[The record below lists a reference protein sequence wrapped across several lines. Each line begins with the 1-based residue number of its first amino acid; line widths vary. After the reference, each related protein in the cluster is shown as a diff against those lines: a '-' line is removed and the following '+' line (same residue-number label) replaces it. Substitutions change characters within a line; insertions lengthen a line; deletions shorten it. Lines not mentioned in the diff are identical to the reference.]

1 MSLMRHV
8 TALNRADLDDF
19 RPFLVAGRRLGR
31 VRHRVARRLADFP
44 RVFRVSGTAVD
55 LADSLTTPE
64 GRTEAVAEVL
74 PRLVEDGLIGPLR
87 DEPYR
92 VTTDWAAPDAFT
104 LDRAAASLFGVISF
118 GVHLNGWRRLD
129 DGRLALWIGRRNP
142 AKAVA
147 PGKLDNL
154 AAGGQPAGLGLR
166 ENMLKEAAEEAS
178 LPPEVAAPMVPT
190 GAIAYRMATGHGLR
204 RDVLFTFDLEV
215 PDHVTPTP
223 GDDEVVGFELM
234 DAEQV
239 LCRIRESD
247 DFKFNVNLVIAHFAL
262 RHGLLS
268 PDGEPDYQALARGL
282 AGPADL

>member
-8 TALNRADLDDF
+8 TDCNRADLADF
-19 RPFLVAGRRLGR
+19 HPFHVDGRRLGW
-31 VRHRVARRLADFP
+31 VRSRVARRLADFP
-44 RVFRVSGTAVD
+44 GVFQVDRQAVT
-55 LADSLTTPE
+55 LAETLTTPE
-64 GRTEAVAEVL
+64 ARTAAVAEVL
-74 PRLVEDGLIGPLR
+74 PRLVEDGLIGALR
-87 DEPYR
+87 GEPYR
-92 VTTDWAAPDAFT
+92 VTTAWAAPDAFT
-104 LDRAAASLFGVISF
+104 LDRAAASLFGVLSF

-129 DGRLALWIGRRNP
+129 DGRLALWIAQRNP

-154 AAGGQPAGLGLR
+154 AAGGQPAGLSLR
-166 ENMLKEAAEEAS
+166 ENMLKEVAEEAS
-178 LPPEVAAPMVPT
+178 LGPEVAQAMIPT

-215 PDHVTPTP
+215 PADVTPTP
-223 GDDEVVGFELM
+223 GDDEVAGFHLM
-234 DAEQV
+234 EAEQV

-268 PDGEPDYQALARGL
+268 PDNEPDYQALAHGL